1 MTKNPGDWPDPQS
14 QGYPK
19 DVKKEWWH
27 GLQFESGEIYCF
39 WWRGSMWEHGN
50 ERYSPEMI
58 AKMGVKYIG
67 PCILQ
72 EETTAPLR
80 DALKNLLSYAERNEC
95 HHENTHRGGII
106 WTICDD
112 GGAKWADDQGGFKPY
127 CEPVEITA
135 ARQALGE
142 KEQTND

>member
-1 MTKNPGDWPDPQS
+1 MTKKPGDWPDPQN

-19 DVKKEWWH
+19 NPMESWWH
-27 GLQFESGEIYCF
+27 GLRFESGEIYCF

-58 AKMGVKYIG
+58 AKMGVQYIG

-80 DALKNLLSYAERNEC
+80 DALRQI
-95 HHENTHRGGII
+95 R
-106 WTICDD
+106 
-112 GGAKWADDQGGFKPY
+112 DQ
-127 CEPVEITA
+127 EPE
-135 ARQALGE
+135 RQAWSVGVARNALEG
-142 KEQTND
+142 KETTND